1 MYYHKRYPKE
11 ELRKDQYL
19 CRILMSAV
27 TVAMVITS
35 VIEMARMI
43 P

>member
-11 ELRKDQYL
+11 ELRKDQCL

-27 TVAMVITS
+27 TAAMVIGFI
-35 VIEMARMI
+35 IELARMM